1 MERQEHVALNY
12 ADDLAPFKLPRPV
25 PVLNGRSPQPLYRHD
40 IDLLPIAR
48 AGTYDRLGAS
58 GVGTW
63 LHALHHSD
71 RATTRADGDC
81 AALAMSGA
89 REMRRRVRESAAALA
104 ALAAHGHVARN
115 GGDASSDDRD
125 GEACPDVADGPT
137 ADDDLSHEDA
147 LWWHTTIW
155 KLQGRPKF

>member
-1 MERQEHVALNY
+1 MRPSFAYAIAQYVAHRAQQVSELTRCNVSVH
-12 ADDLAPFKLPRPV
+12 AATSCFS
-25 PVLNGRSPQPLYRHD
+25 LNGRSPQPLYRHD

-63 LHALHHSD
+63 LHALHPSD

-89 REMRRRVRESAAALA
+89 REMRRRCGV
-104 ALAAHGHVARN
+104 
-115 GGDASSDDRD
+115 
-125 GEACPDVADGPT
+125 
-137 ADDDLSHEDA
+137 
-147 LWWHTTIW
+147 
-155 KLQGRPKF
+155 